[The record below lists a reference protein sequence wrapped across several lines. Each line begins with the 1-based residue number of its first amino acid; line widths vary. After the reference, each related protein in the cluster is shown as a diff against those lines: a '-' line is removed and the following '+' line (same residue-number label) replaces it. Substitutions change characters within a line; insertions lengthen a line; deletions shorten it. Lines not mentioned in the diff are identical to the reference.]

1 MGNTE
6 GNSGEF
12 REPVI
17 VVSDVHLGSESC
29 NYKQF
34 CDFLVWIR
42 SLDGRKE
49 TIKCEDK
56 ELVITHPEKFILL
69 GDILELWDPKDGDRD
84 NVVKQSI
91 RPFSLLSDLRCE
103 KIYVIGNHDD
113 AIHRYDEKIDY
124 ETLHNDTTLNVCNRH
139 YPEEKTGIKNIKIGE
154 RSYFFIHGHQYDKEQ
169 KILATV
175 SRLTGQRW
183 NPLNWFQILFNIPF
197 TKNNW
202 IINSFVF
209 LALVFGGLYF
219 WAVAP
224 KPNFGYILIWA
235 ALTGFFA
242 LSSIPGIITKT
253 QRKFYDAKKPKDKTA
268 EQIIEAEYYQEQKDT
283 VVADVIVFG
292 HTHFASSY
300 VGKKKLFINS
310 GCWVGE
316 DSIIDDKQRYTNTF
330 VYIDENGAYILKW
343 SKGKIACI
351 ESFPVSKG

>member
-49 TIKCEDK
+49 TIKCEGK
-56 ELVITHPEKFILL
+56 EIVITHPEKFILL

-139 YPEEKTGIKNIKIGE
+139 YPEEKTGIKNLKIGE
-154 RSYFFIHGHQYDKEQ
+154 RSYFFIHGHQYDKGQ

-183 NPLNWFQILFNIPF
+183 NPLNFCQILFNIPF
-197 TKNNW
+197 IKNNW
-202 IINSFVF
+202 KKITVVF
-209 LALVFGGLYF
+209 LALLIGGVIYFGVQEPRFIFTPL
-219 WAVAP
+219 
-224 KPNFGYILIWA
+224 WA
-235 ALTGFFA
+235 ALTVLFA
-242 LSSIPGIITKT
+242 LSSIPAIIAKS
-253 QRKFYDAKKPKDKTA
+253 QRTVYNLRKPKDKTA
-268 EQIIEAEYYQEQKDT
+268 EQIIEDEYYQEQKDT

-292 HTHFASSY
+292 HTHFASSH
-300 VGKKKLFINS
+300 VGRKKLFINS

-316 DSIIDDKQRYTNTF
+316 DGIIDDKQRYTNTF

-343 SKGKIACI
+343 RDGKIACI
-351 ESFPVSKG
+351 EDFPISKG

>member
-6 GNSGEF
+6 GNSGEI

-49 TIKCEDK
+49 IIKCEDK
-56 ELVITHPEKFILL
+56 ELVITYPEKFILL

-139 YPEEKTGIKNIKIGE
+139 YPEEKTGLKNLKIGE
-154 RSYFFIHGHQYDKEQ
+154 RSYFFLHGHQYDKGQ

-183 NPLNWFQILFNIPF
+183 NPLNFCQILFNIPF
-197 TKNNW
+197 IKNNW
-202 IINSFVF
+202 KKNHR
-209 LALVFGGLYF
+209 GL
-219 WAVAP
+219 
-224 KPNFGYILIWA
+224 
-235 ALTGFFA
+235 
-242 LSSIPGIITKT
+242 LSSPHRRSDILWGSRTP
-253 QRKFYDAKKPKDKTA
+253 FYLYSAVGSVDSLICIKRDSC
-268 EQIIEAEYYQEQKDT
+268 YYRQ
-283 VVADVIVFG
+283 V
-292 HTHFASSY
+292 S
-300 VGKKKLFINS
+300 
-310 GCWVGE
+310 
-316 DSIIDDKQRYTNTF
+316 
-330 VYIDENGAYILKW
+330 ENGLQFT
-343 SKGKIACI
+343 
-351 ESFPVSKG
+351 ET

>member
-6 GNSGEF
+6 GNSGEI

-56 ELVITHPEKFILL
+56 ELVITYPEKFILL
-69 GDILELWDPKDGDRD
+69 GDILELWDPIDGDRD

-91 RPFSLLSDLRCE
+91 RPFSL
-103 KIYVIGNHDD
+103 
-113 AIHRYDEKIDY
+113 
-124 ETLHNDTTLNVCNRH
+124 
-139 YPEEKTGIKNIKIGE
+139 
-154 RSYFFIHGHQYDKEQ
+154 
-169 KILATV
+169 
-175 SRLTGQRW
+175 
-183 NPLNWFQILFNIPF
+183 
-197 TKNNW
+197 
-202 IINSFVF
+202 
-209 LALVFGGLYF
+209 F

-224 KPNFGYILIWA
+224 KPHFGYTLVWA

-242 LSSIPGIITKT
+242 LSSIPGIITRT

-268 EQIIEAEYYQEQKDT
+268 EQIIEDEYYQEQKDT
-283 VVADVIVFG
+283 VEADVIVFG
-292 HTHFASSY
+292 HTHFASSH

-343 SKGKIACI
+343 GKGKIACI
-351 ESFPVSKG
+351 EDFPIPKG